1 MNIRKQGVCD
11 AAAISVPRLWFS
23 GLHGS
28 TIHLLTGHVRCSIC
42 GNRMV
47 GSCLNHKYRYYHCRG
62 AYPTSVRGA
71 VCKAGYVRAEEMEEK
86 AWNKVKEVIEHPKM
100 ILAELKKRADASRS
114 GNGRI
119 EKEIARIQKR
129 IATNDSQQQR
139 ILTLFGNGGIDENA
153 VVDKLSE
160 LNKEKQQYEDQVN
173 RLSKSIEHKIDLNAA
188 KEKIEKYCK
197 RVRKNLDKCTLQDKK
212 KALNA
217 LDVQIAAIPGE
228 MKIRIA
234 VPLEFITIEQT

>member
-1 MNIRKQGVCD
+1 
-11 AAAISVPRLWFS
+11 
-23 GLHGS
+23 
-28 TIHLLTGHVRCSIC
+28 
-42 GNRMV
+42 
-47 GSCLNHKYRYYHCRG
+47 
-62 AYPTSVRGA
+62 
-71 VCKAGYVRAEEMEEK
+71 MEEK

-139 ILTLFGNGGIDENA
+139 LLTLFGNGGIDGNA
-153 VVDKLSE
+153 IVGKLSQ
-160 LNKEKQQYEDQVN
+160 LNKEKQEFEDQIN
-173 RLSKSIEHKIDLNAA
+173 RLSKSIEQKIDINAA
-188 KEKIEKYCK
+188 KEKIGQYCK
-197 RVRKNLDKCTLQDKK
+197 GVRVNLDKCTLQDKK

-217 LDVQIAAIPGE
+217 LDVEIVAIPQE

-234 VPLEFITIEQT
+234 APLEFITIAQTSA